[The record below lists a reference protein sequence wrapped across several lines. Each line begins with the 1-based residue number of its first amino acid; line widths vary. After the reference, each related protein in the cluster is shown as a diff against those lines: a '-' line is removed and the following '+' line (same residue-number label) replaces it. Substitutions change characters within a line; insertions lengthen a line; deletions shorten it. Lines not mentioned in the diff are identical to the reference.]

1 MKRKIYDQLLLWKNK
16 RKGKSA
22 MMIEGARR
30 VGKSYIVKE
39 FAQREYKSY
48 ILIDFFKVGDDI
60 KDLFKNYKDN
70 LDMLFTYLST
80 YFSTR
85 LYPRESI
92 IVFDEIEF
100 CPAARAA
107 IKYLVEDG
115 RYDYLETGS
124 LLGMKTSTQKNK
136 KKKKDEDKKDDD
148 YLVPSEEE
156 KIDMHPMDFEEF
168 LWAMGEE
175 TLMDFIRMKFAA
187 QEPVGQSMHRKI
199 MDYFRLYMIVGGMPQ
214 AILEYLDTR
223 SFEDVDRVKR
233 QILNLY
239 NNCIDQYAG
248 VHTPKVKAIY
258 EAIPAQLQLHEHKFQ
273 LSDLNKDARFR
284 DYDSSFFWLRDAKMV
299 NLAFNTTEPSIGLGL
314 KQRDNSLKC
323 YMNDTGLMISHA
335 FDERGVV
342 SGQLYQKILKDKLDA
357 NIGMLMENIVSQMLT
372 ANGCKLFFYSNASRE
387 NKDDR
392 MEIDFLIAKSK
403 ITSRHNVAQS
413 ECREN
418 LLSMPSQSNVS
429 EANISPIE
437 VKSSSGFTTVSL
449 EKCLKKYSSHLAQA
463 YIIHTGDVERDGD
476 YLYLPLYMVPCL

>member
-16 RKGKSA
+16 RNGKSA

-136 KKKKDEDKKDDD
+136 KKDEDKKDDD

-199 MDYFRLYMIVGGMPQ
+199 MDYFRLYLIVGGMPQ
-214 AILEYLDTR
+214 AVQEYLDTR

-239 NNCIDQYAG
+239 HNCIDRYAG
-248 VHTPKVKAIY
+248 KYATKVNSIY
-258 EAIPAQLQLHEHKFQ
+258 EAIPAQLQLHDHKFQ
-273 LSDLNKDARFR
+273 LADLDKNARFR
-284 DYDSSFFWLRDAKMV
+284 NYASAFFWLRDAKMV

-314 KQRDNSLKC
+314 KQSDNSLKC

-335 FDERGVV
+335 FDERGIV
-342 SGQLYQKILKDKLDA
+342 SEQLYQKILKDKLEVNA
-357 NIGMLMENIVSQMLT
+357 GMLMENIVGQMLT
-372 ANGCKLFFYSNASRE
+372 ALGCKLFFYSNASRE

-413 ECREN
+413 ESKES
-418 LLSMPSQSNVS
+418 LLSLPSQSNVS

>member
-1 MKRKIYDQLLLWKNK
+1 
-16 RKGKSA
+16 

-39 FAQREYKSY
+39 FAQKEYKSY
-48 ILIDFFKVGDDI
+48 ILIDFFKVGDDV

-199 MDYFRLYMIVGGMPQ
+199 MDYFRLYLIVGGMPQ
-214 AILEYLDTR
+214 AVQEYLDTR

-248 VHTPKVKAIY
+248 IHAAKVKAIY
-258 EAIPAQLQLHEHKFQ
+258 EAIPGQLQLHDHKFQ
-273 LSDLNKDARFR
+273 LSDLRKDARFR
-284 DYDSSFFWLRDAKMV
+284 DYDSSFFWLRDSKLV

-314 KQRDNSLKC
+314 KQSSNSLKC

-335 FDERGVV
+335 FDERGIA
-342 SGQLYQKILKDKLDA
+342 SEQLYQKILKDKLEV
-357 NIGMLMENIVSQMLT
+357 NLGMLMENIVGQMLT
-372 ANGCKLFFYSNASRE
+372 AVGCKLFFYSNSSRE
-387 NKDDR
+387 NKEDR
-392 MEIDFLIAKSK
+392 MEIDFLISK
-403 ITSRHNVAQS
+403 KTVTTRH
-413 ECREN
+413 
-418 LLSMPSQSNVS
+418 
-429 EANISPIE
+429 NISPIE
-437 VKSSSGFTTVSL
+437 VKSSTGFTITSL
-449 EKCLKKYSSHLAQA
+449 EKCIKKYSSHLAQA
-463 YIIHTGDVERDGD
+463 YIVHTGDLVKEDD
-476 YLYLPLYMVPCL
+476 YLYIPIYMVPCL

>member
-30 VGKSYIVKE
+30 VGKSYIVEE
-39 FAQREYKSY
+39 FAKNEYKSY

-70 LDMLFTYLST
+70 LDMLFTYIST
-80 YFSTR
+80 FYSTK
-85 LYPRESI
+85 LYERDSI

-107 IKYLVEDG
+107 IKYLVADG

-124 LLGMKTSTQKNK
+124 LLGMQMSTKRKLKKNEK
-136 KKKKDEDKKDDD
+136 RED

-156 KIDMHPMDFEEF
+156 KLVMHPMDFEEF
-168 LWAMGEE
+168 LWANGQDN
-175 TLMDFIRMKFAA
+175 LMDFIRSQFEAKA
-187 QEPVGQSMHRKI
+187 PVGQSMHRKI
-199 MDYFRLYMIVGGMPQ
+199 MDYFRLYIIVGGMPQ
-214 AILEYLDTR
+214 AVEEYLDTK

-239 NNCIDQYAG
+239 NNCIEQYAG
-248 VHTPKVKAIY
+248 VHASKVKAIY
-258 EAIPAQLQLHEHKFQ
+258 EAIPGQLQLHEHKFQ

-314 KQRDNSLKC
+314 KQKDNSLKC
-323 YMNDTGLMISHA
+323 YLNDTGLMISHA
-335 FDERGVV
+335 FDERGIV
-342 SGQLYQKILKDKLDA
+342 SEQLYQKILKDKLEVNA
-357 NIGMLMENIVSQMLT
+357 GMLMENIVAQMLT
-372 ANGCKLFFYSNASRE
+372 ANGCKLFFYSNPDRE
-387 NKDDR
+387 NKENR

-403 ITSRHNVAQS
+403 ITSRHN
-413 ECREN
+413 
-418 LLSMPSQSNVS
+418 
-429 EANISPIE
+429 ISPIE
-437 VKSSSGFTTVSL
+437 VKSSTGFTTVSL
-449 EKCLKKYSSHLAQA
+449 EKCIKKYSTHLAQS
-463 YIIHTGDVERDGD
+463 YIVHTGDLAQEGN
-476 YLYLPLYMVPCL
+476 YLYIPLYMLPCL

>member
-30 VGKSYIVKE
+30 VGKSYIVEE
-39 FAQREYKSY
+39 FAKNEYKSY

-70 LDMLFTYLST
+70 LDMLFTYISAFYST
-80 YFSTR
+80 K
-85 LYPRESI
+85 LYERDSI

-107 IKYLVEDG
+107 IKYLVADG

-124 LLGMKTSTQKNK
+124 LLGMQMSTKRKLKKNEK
-136 KKKKDEDKKDDD
+136 RED

-156 KIDMHPMDFEEF
+156 KLVMHPMDFEEF
-168 LWAMGEE
+168 LWANGQDN
-175 TLMDFIRMKFAA
+175 LMDFIRSQFEAKA
-187 QEPVGQSMHRKI
+187 PVGQSMHRKI

-214 AILEYLDTR
+214 AIEEYLDTK

-239 NNCIDQYAG
+239 SNCIEQYAG
-248 VHTPKVKAIY
+248 VHTSKVKAIY
-258 EAIPAQLQLHEHKFQ
+258 DAIPGQLQLHEHKFQ

-314 KQRDNSLKC
+314 KQKDNSLKC
-323 YMNDTGLMISHA
+323 YLNDTGLMISHA
-335 FDERGVV
+335 FDERGIV
-342 SGQLYQKILKDKLDA
+342 SEQLYQKILKDKLEVNA
-357 NIGMLMENIVSQMLT
+357 GMLMENIVAQMLT
-372 ANGCKLFFYSNASRE
+372 ANGCKLFFYSNSDRE
-387 NKDDR
+387 NKENR

-403 ITSRHNVAQS
+403 ITSRHN
-413 ECREN
+413 
-418 LLSMPSQSNVS
+418 
-429 EANISPIE
+429 ISPIE
-437 VKSSSGFTTVSL
+437 VKSSTGFTTVSL
-449 EKCLKKYSSHLAQA
+449 EKCIKKYSTHLAQA
-463 YIIHTGDVERDGD
+463 YIVHTGDLALQGD
-476 YLYLPLYMVPCL
+476 YLYIPLYMLPCL

>member
-30 VGKSYIVKE
+30 VGKSYIVRE
-39 FAQREYKSY
+39 FAQKEYKSY
-48 ILIDFFKVGDDI
+48 ILIDFFKVGDDV

-80 YFSTR
+80 YYSTR

-115 RYDYLETGS
+115 RFDYLETGS
-124 LLGMKTSTQKNK
+124 LLGMQMSTK
-136 KKKKDEDKKDDD
+136 KKLKKGEKKED

-156 KIDMHPMDFEEF
+156 KMVMHPMDFEEF
-168 LWAMGEE
+168 LWAFGEE
-175 TLMDFIRMKFAA
+175 SLMDFVRMKFAS
-187 QEPVGQSMHRKI
+187 QEPVGQSMHRKL
-199 MDYFRLYMIVGGMPQ
+199 MDYFRLYMIIGGMPQ

-248 VHTPKVKAIY
+248 VHSAKVKAIY
-258 EAIPAQLQLHEHKFQ
+258 EAIPGQLQRHEHKFQ

-299 NLAFNTTEPSIGLGL
+299 NLAFNTTEPSVGLGL
-314 KQRDNSLKC
+314 KQSDNSLKC

-335 FDERGVV
+335 FDERGIV
-342 SGQLYQKILKDKLDA
+342 SEQLYQKILKDKLEINA
-357 NIGMLMENIVSQMLT
+357 GMLMENIVGQMLT
-372 ANGCKLFFYSNASRE
+372 AIGCKLFFYSNASRE

-392 MEIDFLIAKSK
+392 MEIDFLISK
-403 ITSRHNVAQS
+403 KAVTSRH
-413 ECREN
+413 
-418 LLSMPSQSNVS
+418 
-429 EANISPIE
+429 NISPIE
-437 VKSSSGFTTVSL
+437 VKSSTGFTTTSL
-449 EKCLKKYSSHLAQA
+449 EKCLKKYTSHLAQS
-463 YIIHTGDVERDGD
+463 YVVHIGDLEKDGE
-476 YLYLPLYMVPCL
+476 YLYIPLYMVPCL

>member
-39 FAQREYKSY
+39 FAQKEYKSY

-80 YFSTR
+80 YYSTR

-107 IKYLVEDG
+107 VKYLVEDG

-124 LLGMKTSTQKNK
+124 LLGMQMSTK
-136 KKKKDEDKKDDD
+136 KKRKKGEKKED

-156 KIDMHPMDFEEF
+156 CIVMHPMDFEEF
-168 LWAMGEE
+168 LWAFGEE
-175 TLMDFIRMKFAA
+175 NLMDFVRMKFAA
-187 QEPVGQSMHRKI
+187 KEPMGQSMHRKL
-199 MDYFRLYMIVGGMPQ
+199 MDYFRLYMIIGGMPQ
-214 AILEYLDTR
+214 AILEYLDTK

-233 QILNLY
+233 QILYLY
-239 NNCIDQYAG
+239 NKCIEQYAG
-248 VHTPKVKAIY
+248 VHAAKVKAIY
-258 EAIPAQLQLHEHKFQ
+258 DAIPGQLQLHEHKFQ
-273 LSDLNKDARFR
+273 LSDLKKDARFR
-284 DYDSSFFWLRDAKMV
+284 DYDSSFFWLHDSKMV

-314 KQRDNSLKC
+314 KQSDNSLKC

-335 FDERGVV
+335 FDERGIV
-342 SGQLYQKILKDKLDA
+342 SEQLYQKILKDKLEVNA
-357 NIGMLMENIVSQMLT
+357 GMLMENIVGQMLT
-372 ANGCKLFFYSNASRE
+372 AIGCKLFFYSNSSRE
-387 NKDDR
+387 KKEDR
-392 MEIDFLIAKSK
+392 MEIDFLISK
-403 ITSRHNVAQS
+403 KAITSRH
-413 ECREN
+413 
-418 LLSMPSQSNVS
+418 
-429 EANISPIE
+429 NISPIE
-437 VKSSSGFTTVSL
+437 VKSSTGFTTTSL
-449 EKCLKKYSSHLAQA
+449 EKCIKKYSSHLAQA
-463 YIIHTGDVERDGD
+463 YIVHTGDLEKDGD
-476 YLYLPLYMVPCL
+476 YLYIPLYMVPCL

>member
-16 RKGKSA
+16 RNGKSA

-85 LYPRESI
+85 LFPRESI

-100 CPAARAA
+100 CPDARAA

-124 LLGMKTSTQKNK
+124 LLGMKMSTQEDK
-136 KKKKDEDKKDDD
+136 KKKKSGEKQEDD

-199 MDYFRLYMIVGGMPQ
+199 MDYFRLYLIVGGMPQ
-214 AILEYLDTR
+214 AVQEYLDTR
-223 SFEDVDRVKR
+223 TFEDVDRVKR

-239 NNCIDQYAG
+239 HNCIDRYAG
-248 VHTPKVKAIY
+248 KYATKVNAIY
-258 EAIPAQLQLHEHKFQ
+258 EAIPAQLQLHDHKFQ
-273 LSDLNKDARFR
+273 LADLDKNARFR
-284 DYDSSFFWLRDAKMV
+284 NYASAFFWLRDAKMV

-314 KQRDNSLKC
+314 KQKDNSLKC

-335 FDERGVV
+335 FNERGIV
-342 SGQLYQKILKDKLDA
+342 SEQLYQKILKDKLEINA
-357 NIGMLMENIVSQMLT
+357 GMLMENIVAQMLT
-372 ANGCKLFFYSNASRE
+372 ASGCKLFFYSNASRE
-387 NKDDR
+387 NKEDR

-403 ITSRHNVAQS
+403 ITSRHN
-413 ECREN
+413 
-418 LLSMPSQSNVS
+418 
-429 EANISPIE
+429 ISPIE
-437 VKSSSGFTTVSL
+437 VKSSPGFTTVSL

>member
-1 MKRKIYDQLLLWKNK
+1 MKRKIYNQLLLWKSK

-60 KDLFKNYKDN
+60 KDLFKNYKNN
-70 LDMLFTYLST
+70 LDLLFTYLST
-80 YFSTR
+80 FFSTK
-85 LYPRESI
+85 LYQRESI

-100 CPAARAA
+100 CPDARAA

-124 LLGMKTSTQKNK
+124 LLGMSRSAL
-136 KKKKDEDKKDDD
+136 DDD

-156 KIDMHPMDFEEF
+156 KINMHPMDFEEF

-175 TLMDFIRMKFAA
+175 TLMDFIRMCFDKKL
-187 QEPVGQSMHRKI
+187 PVGQSMHRKI
-199 MDYFRLYMIVGGMPQ
+199 MDYFRLYLIVGGMPQ
-214 AILEYLDTR
+214 AVQEYLDAR

-239 NNCIDQYAG
+239 HNCIEHYAG
-248 VHTPKVKAIY
+248 KYATKVNSIF
-258 EAIPAQLQLHEHKFQ
+258 EAIPAQLQLHDHKFQ
-273 LSDLNKDARFR
+273 LADIDKNARFR
-284 DYDSSFFWLRDAKMV
+284 NYASAFFWLRDAQMV

-314 KQRDNSLKC
+314 KQKDNALKC

-335 FDERGVV
+335 FNERGIV
-342 SGQLYQKILKDKLDA
+342 SDQIYQKILKDKLEI
-357 NIGMLMENIVSQMLT
+357 NSGMLMENIVAQMLT
-372 ANGCKLFFYSNASRE
+372 ASGCKLFFYSNSSRE

-392 MEIDFLIAKSK
+392 MEIDFLISK
-403 ITSRHNVAQS
+403 KAITSRH
-413 ECREN
+413 
-418 LLSMPSQSNVS
+418 
-429 EANISPIE
+429 NISPIE
-437 VKSSSGFTTVSL
+437 VKSSTGFTTVSL
-449 EKCLKKYSSHLAQA
+449 EKCLNKYSSHLAQA
-463 YIIHTGDVERDGD
+463 YIIHTGDVKLDGN
-476 YLYLPLYMVPCL
+476 YLYIPLYMVPCL

>member
-30 VGKSYIVKE
+30 VGKSYIVEE
-39 FAQREYKSY
+39 FAKNEYKSY

-70 LDMLFTYLST
+70 LDMLFTYISAFYST
-80 YFSTR
+80 K
-85 LYPRESI
+85 LYERDSI

-107 IKYLVEDG
+107 IKYLVADG

-124 LLGMKTSTQKNK
+124 LLGMQMSTKRKLKKNEK
-136 KKKKDEDKKDDD
+136 RED

-156 KIDMHPMDFEEF
+156 KLVMHPMDFEEF
-168 LWAMGEE
+168 LWANGQDN
-175 TLMDFIRMKFAA
+175 LMDFIRSQFEAKA
-187 QEPVGQSMHRKI
+187 PVGQSMHRKI

-214 AILEYLDTR
+214 AIEEYLDTK

-239 NNCIDQYAG
+239 NNCIEQYAG
-248 VHTPKVKAIY
+248 VHTSKVKAIY
-258 EAIPAQLQLHEHKFQ
+258 DAIPGQLQLHEHKFQ

-314 KQRDNSLKC
+314 KQKDNSLKC
-323 YMNDTGLMISHA
+323 YLNDTGLMISHA
-335 FDERGVV
+335 FDERGIV
-342 SGQLYQKILKDKLDA
+342 SEQLYQKILKDKLEVNA
-357 NIGMLMENIVSQMLT
+357 GMLMENIVAQMLT
-372 ANGCKLFFYSNASRE
+372 ANGCKLFFYSNSDRE
-387 NKDDR
+387 NKENR

-403 ITSRHNVAQS
+403 ITSRHN
-413 ECREN
+413 
-418 LLSMPSQSNVS
+418 
-429 EANISPIE
+429 ISPIE
-437 VKSSSGFTTVSL
+437 VKSSTGFTTVSL
-449 EKCLKKYSSHLAQA
+449 EKCIKKYSTHLAQS
-463 YIIHTGDVERDGD
+463 YIVHTGDLAQEGD
-476 YLYLPLYMVPCL
+476 YLYIPLYMLPCL

>member
-39 FAQREYKSY
+39 FAQKEYRSY
-48 ILIDFFKVGDDI
+48 ILIDFFKVGNDV

-80 YFSTR
+80 FFSTK

-115 RYDYLETGS
+115 RFDYLETGS
-124 LLGMKTSTQKNK
+124 LLGMKMSTKRKLKKNEK
-136 KKKKDEDKKDDD
+136 KED

-156 KIDMHPMDFEEF
+156 SMVMHPMDFEEF

-175 TLMDFIRMKFAA
+175 SLMDFVRIKFAA
-187 QEPVGQSMHRKI
+187 KEPVGQSMHRKL
-199 MDYFRLYMIVGGMPQ
+199 MDYFRLYMIIGGMPQ
-214 AILEYLDTR
+214 AILEYLDTK

-239 NNCIDQYAG
+239 YN
-248 VHTPKVKAIY
+248 VRAIY
-258 EAIPAQLQLHEHKFQ
+258 EAIPGQLQLHEHKFQ

-284 DYDSSFFWLRDAKMV
+284 DYDSAFFWLRDAKMV
-299 NLAFNTTEPSIGLGL
+299 NIAFNTTEPSIGLGL
-314 KQRDNSLKC
+314 KQKDNSLKC

-335 FDERGVV
+335 FDESGIV
-342 SGQLYQKILKDKLDA
+342 SEQLYQKILKDKLEVNA
-357 NIGMLMENIVSQMLT
+357 GMLMENIVGQMLT
-372 ANGCKLFFYSNASRE
+372 AIGCKLFFYSNPSRE

-392 MEIDFLIAKSK
+392 MEIDFLISK
-403 ITSRHNVAQS
+403 KTITSRH
-413 ECREN
+413 
-418 LLSMPSQSNVS
+418 
-429 EANISPIE
+429 NISPIE
-437 VKSSSGFTTVSL
+437 VKSSTGFTTTSL
-449 EKCLKKYSSHLAQA
+449 EKCIKKYSAHLAQA
-463 YIIHTGDVERDGD
+463 YIVHTGDVKKDGD
-476 YLYLPLYMVPCL
+476 YLYIPLYMVPCL

>member
-30 VGKSYIVKE
+30 VGKSYIVEE
-39 FAQREYKSY
+39 FAKKEYKSY

-80 YFSTR
+80 YYSTK

-107 IKYLVEDG
+107 VKYLVEDG
-115 RYDYLETGS
+115 RFDYLETGS
-124 LLGMKTSTQKNK
+124 LLGMQMSTK
-136 KKKKDEDKKDDD
+136 KKLKKNEKKED

-156 KIDMHPMDFEEF
+156 KMVMHPMDFEEF
-168 LWAMGEE
+168 LWVFGEE
-175 TLMDFIRMKFAA
+175 TLMDFVRMKFAK
-187 QEPVGQSMHRKI
+187 QEPVGQSMHRKL
-199 MDYFRLYMIVGGMPQ
+199 MDYFRLYMIIGGMPQ
-214 AILEYLDTR
+214 ALDAK

-239 NNCIDQYAG
+239 YNCIDQYAG
-248 VHTPKVKAIY
+248 VHAAKVKAIY
-258 EAIPAQLQLHEHKFQ
+258 EAIPSQLQLHEHKFQ

-284 DYDSSFFWLRDAKMV
+284 DYDSSFFWLRDSKMV

-314 KQRDNSLKC
+314 KQSDNSLKC

-335 FDERGVV
+335 FDERGIV
-342 SGQLYQKILKDKLDA
+342 SEQLYQKILKDKLEINA
-357 NIGMLMENIVSQMLT
+357 RMLMENIVAQMLT
-372 ANGCKLFFYSNASRE
+372 AIGCKLFFYSNASRVKE
-387 NKDDR
+387 DR
-392 MEIDFLIAKSK
+392 MEIDFLISK
-403 ITSRHNVAQS
+403 KAITSRH
-413 ECREN
+413 
-418 LLSMPSQSNVS
+418 
-429 EANISPIE
+429 NISPIE
-437 VKSSSGFTTVSL
+437 VKSATGFSTVSL
-449 EKCLKKYSSHLAQA
+449 EKCINKYASHMAQA
-463 YIIHTGDVERDGD
+463 YVVHTGDLDKEGK
-476 YLYLPLYMVPCL
+476 YLYIPLYMVPCL